1 MIVAARSHVQRA
13 KIKARCALGNVGQNL
28 NAAEIQKRYMI
39 RRLPGW
45 VNVPLFH
52 GVTIITHSKVTISVA
67 PTASSLTALVAP
79 TLAEVRRIANWKK
92 DLKNAK
98 RTVKGQLNVE
108 K

>member
-1 MIVAARSHVQRA
+1 MIAAARSHVQLA

-28 NAAEIQKRYMI
+28 SAAEIQKRYMI
-39 RRLPGW
+39 RRLQGW

-67 PTASSLTALVAP
+67 PTVSSLTALVAP

-98 RTVKGQLNVE
+98 RTVKGLLSVE

>member
-1 MIVAARSHVQRA
+1 MIVAARYHVQRA
-13 KIKARCALGNVGQNL
+13 KIKTRCALVNVEQNL
-28 NAAEIQKRYMI
+28 NAAVIRKNYMI

-67 PTASSLTALVAP
+67 PTVSSLTALVAP

-98 RTVKGQLNVE
+98 RTVKGLLNVE

>member
-1 MIVAARSHVQRA
+1 MIAAAWSPVLRA

-28 NAAEIQKRYMI
+28 NAAEIQKRYTI

-67 PTASSLTALVAP
+67 PTVSSLTALVAP
-79 TLAEVRRIANWKK
+79 TLAEVRRSANWKK

-98 RTVKGQLNVE
+98 RTVKGLLNVE

>member
-1 MIVAARSHVQRA
+1 MAAWSPVLRA

-98 RTVKGQLNVE
+98 RTVKRLLNVE

>member
-1 MIVAARSHVQRA
+1 MIAAAWSPVLRA
-13 KIKARCALGNVGQNL
+13 KIKARFAVGNVEPNL
-28 NAAEIQKRYMI
+28 NAAEIQRRYMI
-39 RRLPGW
+39 RRLPVW

-67 PTASSLTALVAP
+67 PTVSSLTALVAP